1 MLFLRRIL
9 LPRRDNREMVPS
21 KKTIHR
27 AFIIA
32 TSLLAMR
39 ITIPRIPP
47 FVTDGDAWADS
58 NDDGDEDDDFIALFE
73 SALEEE
79 IDFSLQL
86 ENELENDLFSTAT
99 LLSNSAT
106 SSFMVHSPQ
115 LFFDDGDDEEI
126 DATTDRPPK
135 RARGKCFE
143 DYKLGDLFQSCWY
156 TKFLLPDRDGVEGS
170 RTRTRRQSGRD
181 RQGVFRSTF
190 RLSLEKVERLADLMI
205 EKEIVVPT
213 RRLKTRFS
221 VQTKAELHVLGA
233 LCVLAHGLPFQV
245 ISTYSNISKEEHR
258 LFFHKFINYFFD
270 NHRDYIYLPR
280 DGDELRSVSRKYHEV
295 GLPGCMGSKDVVHVK
310 WSRAPAGDFNRCKGK
325 ESYPTIAFQC
335 VSNFERRILG
345 VSRAQYGTRNDKSI
359 VRRDHN
365 VHAVCTSWYSTVEW
379 EYFTIDGEIGTDVG
393 CYLICDN
400 GYLRW
405 PTSICPY
412 MHADKTSMEG
422 YFSTNLESVRKD
434 VECIFGIIKKRWR
447 VLDHG
452 FKFRSM
458 EICEKIFFTCC
469 CLHNEM
475 LDMMESRTT
484 RYRVSR
490 GLANATDGM
499 WLADGCDDL
508 QELMETSDDDSGM
521 MNKRTLARKWAERRR
536 HLAEHLYYS
545 RRDSLN

>member
-1 MLFLRRIL
+1 VDPSPVLF
-9 LPRRDNREMVPS
+9 
-21 KKTIHR
+21 
-27 AFIIA
+27 
-32 TSLLAMR
+32 
-39 ITIPRIPP
+39 
-47 FVTDGDAWADS
+47 GDD
-58 NDDGDEDDDFIALFE
+58 
-73 SALEEE
+73 
-79 IDFSLQL
+79 
-86 ENELENDLFSTAT
+86 
-99 LLSNSAT
+99 
-106 SSFMVHSPQ
+106 
-115 LFFDDGDDEEI
+115 DDEEF
-126 DATTDRPPK
+126 DAATDRPPTK
-135 RARGKCFE
+135 RVRGKCRDGYEF
-143 DYKLGDLFQSCWY
+143 GDLFESCWY
-156 TKFLLPDRDGVEGS
+156 TKFLVPDRDGVEGS
-170 RTRTRRQSGRD
+170 RNLTRRQSGRD

-190 RLSLEKVERLADLMI
+190 RLPLDKVEQLADLMI
-205 EKEIVVPT
+205 EKEVIVPT
-213 RRLKTRFS
+213 RRMRTILT

-258 LFFHKFINYFFD
+258 LFFHKFIDYFFD

-280 DGDELRSVSRKYHEV
+280 DADELRSVSRKYREV

-335 VSNFERRILG
+335 VSDFKRRILG

-379 EYFTIDGEIGTDVG
+379 EYFTIDGEIRTDVG
-393 CYLICDN
+393 YYLICDN
-400 GYLRW
+400 GYLQW

-475 LDMMESRTT
+475 LDMMES
-484 RYRVSR
+484 
-490 GLANATDGM
+490 
-499 WLADGCDDL
+499 
-508 QELMETSDDDSGM
+508 
-521 MNKRTLARKWAERRR
+521 
-536 HLAEHLYYS
+536 
-545 RRDSLN
+545 